1 MRVQDIRDRLQACG
15 ANAAHAQRVLRL
27 WVNAL
32 PADMASKGVDDPSVL
47 SELHARGLTY
57 VYIGN
62 RDGRVNNA
70 AGPHLEGEQFSASS
84 HYRLVYREDRVW
96 IFEVLE

>member
-1 MRVQDIRDRLQACG
+1 
-15 ANAAHAQRVLRL
+15 
-27 WVNAL
+27 
-32 PADMASKGVDDPSVL
+32 
-47 SELHARGLTY
+47 

-62 RDGRVNNA
+62 REGRVNNA
-70 AGPHLEGEQFSASS
+70 SGPRLEAEQFTASS